1 MEFSFNPLNPI
12 VLLAELQIVLVIGI
26 SIRVIM
32 NRPATGVALAWLVIV
47 VMIPY
52 LGAAAYLMIGE
63 RRISPRRMARL
74 SQLRLDHREFTE
86 ITVRQGLTDVD
97 WSRHLPAAKAMNIL
111 GINTAGSRTF
121 SGNDM
126 ELIADTQQIL
136 QGITRD
142 IDNAQ
147 VSVLME
153 FYLWQEGGAAND
165 VVDALIRAARR
176 GVFCIVLVDALG
188 ASAWWR
194 GAQPESLREAGV
206 ALTPALPVGLFRSL
220 VGRTDLR
227 LHRKIVI
234 IDGELAWTGSMN
246 LVDPR
251 YFKQGDGF
259 GEWVD
264 AMVRIQGT
272 AVIALAAVIIGDW
285 AVETGAD
292 VREIVE
298 KSGIRLPDAK
308 GPADIQVISSGPGME
323 GNTLLKM
330 MHALINNAQHEVI
343 LTTPYLVPDD
353 SLLWSFRGAV
363 GRGVS
368 VAIVVPKKVDS
379 FLTRHAGNSYYDGLL
394 AHGIKIHR
402 YHGGLLHTKSI
413 VVDGQISM
421 FGTVNLDMRSLWLNH
436 EVSLFVYDKLFAS
449 QLGALQRSYI
459 ENSDQLDVTAWSQR
473 SVFTKF
479 LENTMRLMS
488 PLL

>member
-1 MEFSFNPLNPI
+1 MEFSLDPLNPI
-12 VLLAELQIVLVIGI
+12 VLLAELQLVLVIGI

-52 LGAAAYLMIGE
+52 VGAAAYLMIGE
-63 RRISPRRMARL
+63 RRISPSRMARL
-74 SQLRLDHREFTE
+74 SQLRLDHHEFDD
-86 ITVRQGLTDVD
+86 ITVSQGMTDVD
-97 WSRHLPAAKAMNIL
+97 WSRHTPAAHSMNIL

-142 IDNAQ
+142 IDNAGI
-147 VSVLME
+147 SVLME
-153 FYLWQEGGAAND
+153 FYIWQEGGAAND
-165 VVDALIRAARR
+165 VFDALIRAAGR
-176 GVFCIVLVDALG
+176 GVYCMVLVDALG

-194 GAQPESLREAGV
+194 GKQPGLLREAGV
-206 ALTPALPVGLFRSL
+206 ELKAALPVGLFRSL

-251 YFKQGDGF
+251 YFKQGGGF
-259 GEWVD
+259 GEWID

-272 AVIALAAVIIGDW
+272 AVVALTAVIIGDW
-285 AVETGAD
+285 IVETGAN

-298 KSGIRLPDAK
+298 KAGIRLPDPR
-308 GPADIQVISSGPGME
+308 GSADIQVISSGPGVE
-323 GNTLLKM
+323 GNALLKM
-330 MHALINNAQHEVI
+330 MHALINNARHEVI

-353 SLLWSFRGAV
+353 SLLWSLRGAV
-363 GRGVS
+363 GRGVE

-379 FLTRHAGNSYYDGLL
+379 FLTRHAGHSYYDGLL

-413 VVDGQISM
+413 VADGEISM

-436 EVSLFVYDKLFAS
+436 EVSLFVYDRQFARK
-449 QLGALQRSYI
+449 LGALQRSYI
-459 ENSDQLDVTAWSQR
+459 ENSDELDVESWSQR

>member
-1 MEFSFNPLNPI
+1 MEFSLDPLNPI

-32 NRPATGVALAWLVIV
+32 NRPATGVALAWMVIV

-52 LGAAAYLMIGE
+52 FGAAAYLMIGE
-63 RRISPRRMARL
+63 RRISPSRKARL
-74 SQLRLDHREFTE
+74 SQLRLDHHQFND
-86 ITVRQGLTDVD
+86 ITVSQGMTDVD
-97 WSRHLPAAKAMNIL
+97 WSRHIPAAHSMNIL
-111 GINTAGSRTF
+111 GINTADSRTF
-121 SGNDM
+121 SGNEM

-142 IDNAQ
+142 IDNAGT
-147 VSVLME
+147 SVLME
-153 FYLWQEGGAAND
+153 FYIWQEGGAAND
-165 VVDALIRAARR
+165 VVDALIRAAGR
-176 GVFCIVLVDALG
+176 GVYCMVLVDALG
-188 ASAWWR
+188 ASGWWR
-194 GAQPESLREAGV
+194 GKQPGLLSKAGV
-206 ALTPALPVGLFRSL
+206 ELKAALPVGLFRSL

-251 YFKQGDGF
+251 YFKQSGGF
-259 GEWVD
+259 GEWID

-272 AVIALAAVIIGDW
+272 AVVALTAVIIGDW
-285 AVETGAD
+285 IVETGAD

-298 KSGIRLPDAK
+298 KAGIRLPDPR
-308 GPADIQVISSGPGME
+308 GNADIQVISSGPGVE
-323 GNTLLKM
+323 GNALLKM
-330 MHALINNAQHEVI
+330 MHALINNARHEVI

-353 SLLWSFRGAV
+353 SLLWSLRGAV
-363 GRGVS
+363 GRGVK

-394 AHGIKIHR
+394 AHGIKIYR
-402 YHGGLLHTKSI
+402 YHSGLLHTKSI
-413 VVDGQISM
+413 VADGEISM

-436 EVSLFVYDKLFAS
+436 EVSLFVYDRLFARK
-449 QLGALQRSYI
+449 LGDLQRSYI
-459 ENSDQLDVTAWSQR
+459 DNSDELDAQQWSQR

>member
-1 MEFSFNPLNPI
+1 MDSYFSPLA
-12 VLLAELQIVLVIGI
+12 LLVELQVVLIIGI

-32 NRPATGVALAWLVIV
+32 NRPATGVALAWLVV
-47 VMIPY
+47 VTMIPY
-52 LGAAAYLMIGE
+52 LGPAAYLLIGE

-74 SQLRLDHREFTE
+74 SQLSLDHRDFTE
-86 ITVRQGLTDVD
+86 ITVREGLTDVD
-97 WSRHLPAAKAMNIL
+97 WSRHLSAARSMNTL
-111 GINTAGSRTF
+111 GVNTTGSRTF
-121 SGNDM
+121 SGNEM

-147 VSVLME
+147 ISVMME
-153 FYLWQEGGAAND
+153 FYIWQEGGAAND
-165 VVDALIRAARR
+165 VVDALIRAATR
-176 GVFCIVLVDALG
+176 GVYCIVLVDALG

-194 GAQPESLREAGV
+194 GRQPGLLRDAGV
-206 ALTPALPVGLFRSL
+206 EIKPALPVGPFRSL

-227 LHRKIVI
+227 LHRKVVIV
-234 IDGELAWTGSMN
+234 DGELAWTGSMN

-251 YFKQGDGF
+251 YFKQDSGF

-272 AVIALAAVIIGDW
+272 AVIALTAVIVGDW
-285 AVETGAD
+285 AVETGAS
-292 VREIVE
+292 VPEII
-298 KSGIRLPDAK
+298 KKAHIRLPDAQ
-308 GPADIQVISSGPGME
+308 GVADIQVISSGPGVE
-323 GNTLLKM
+323 GNGLLKM
-330 MHALINNAQHEVI
+330 MHALINNAQQEVI

-353 SLLWSFRGAV
+353 SLLWSLRGAV

-368 VAIVVPKKVDS
+368 VSIVVPKKVDS

-394 AHGIKIHR
+394 SQGIKIYQ
-402 YHGGLLHTKSI
+402 YHEGLLHTKSI
-413 VVDGQISM
+413 MVDGEISM

-436 EVSLFVYDKLFAS
+436 EVSLFVYDKVFAGE
-449 QLGALQRSYI
+449 LGDLQRGYI
-459 ENSDQLDVTAWSQR
+459 EKSDRLDAQLWSQR
-473 SVFTKF
+473 SVLTKF